1 MDFHFNFKW
10 IRKLIRNCMA
20 WSFITRSDPM
30 LNSPNVNQS
39 ISHGVVFYTFDCKSV
54 DIWKA
59 RPANDETKS
68 IVTPNTHLWKLKKKN
83 WIIQFN
89 LFFESNKSY
98 LLEQRSFQINQRK
111 ERSLCRNKPN
121 MNGVKK
127 NNLGNCPPTPALTQQ
142 QSIDN
147 KLGLMLG

>member
-1 MDFHFNFKW
+1 MGQKKKTLKCSALETTYVNYYLESNGFSFQF
-10 IRKLIRNCMA
+10 CMV
-20 WSFITRSDPM
+20 WSFVTRSDPI
-30 LNSPNVNQS
+30 LNSPNVNQN
-39 ISHGVVFYTFDCKSV
+39 ISHGVVFYTLDCKSV

-68 IVTPNTHLWKLKKKN
+68 IVTPNTRLWKLKKNN

-89 LFFESNKSY
+89 LFFESNESY

-127 NNLGNCPPTPALTQQ
+127 IIWATAHLPLP
-142 QSIDN
+142 
-147 KLGLMLG
+147 